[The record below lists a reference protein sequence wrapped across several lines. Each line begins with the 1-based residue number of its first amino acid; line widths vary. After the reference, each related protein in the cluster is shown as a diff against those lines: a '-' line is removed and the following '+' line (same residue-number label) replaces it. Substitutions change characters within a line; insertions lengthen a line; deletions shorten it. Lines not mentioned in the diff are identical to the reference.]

1 MAISVVQLG
10 SPRGRDEGI
19 RIGTARRP
27 PRGVKKEDYARLN
40 YYDVWLPQLAP
51 SADLLR
57 TIYETGITAANW
69 KSFEKRYR
77 RELDAPDNARL
88 LDFLAL
94 LSRSANFALGCYC
107 EEESRCHRSILRQV
121 LQARGAAIR

>member
-27 PRGVKKEDYARLN
+27 PRGVKKEDYARLD
-40 YYDVWLPQLAP
+40 YFDVWLPQLAP

-57 TIYETGITAANW
+57 TIHETGITAANW
-69 KSFEKRYR
+69 KNFEKRYR
-77 RELDAPDNARL
+77 HELDAPDTARL
-88 LDFLAL
+88 LDLLAL
-94 LSRSANFALGCYC
+94 LSKGTNFSVGCYC
-107 EEESRCHRSILRQV
+107 DEESRCHRSILRQV
-121 LQARGAAIR
+121 LQARGAAVR